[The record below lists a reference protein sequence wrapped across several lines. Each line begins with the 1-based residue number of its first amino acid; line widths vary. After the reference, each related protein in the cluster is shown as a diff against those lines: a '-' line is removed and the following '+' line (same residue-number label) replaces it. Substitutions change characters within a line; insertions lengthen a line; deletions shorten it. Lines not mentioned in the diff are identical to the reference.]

1 VAAQTTDVPTTAV
14 PATIRSVA
22 PADAVAQRAAAGS
35 RALCVAA
42 LYYTVAAVFVTMWLW
57 RDPASRIV
65 AANPY
70 DSDQFAWFLRYDATA
85 VAHLHLPALS
95 TAGMNAPQGINLMWN
110 TPMLLPGVLLAP
122 LTLLAGPQ
130 ASLTVLMTAGFAGSA
145 LAMFAVLRRWDA
157 SVTAAALGGSVY
169 GFSPALIQSAQG
181 HYDLQF
187 AVLPPLI
194 VGAIL
199 RLATGRCG
207 TGRRAAARSGAWL
220 GVLMT
225 AQVFITE
232 ELLFDSILAA
242 LILLAVLAA
251 ARPRAVREAL
261 AARARD
267 LLAGACAAVAV
278 LAVVAGYPLWEQFF
292 GPIRQ
297 HGSPFTPDYYKNDL
311 AGFVQPSSSM
321 LLHTHDSAAFA
332 ATFQGQGPE
341 YLGYL
346 GWPML
351 IVLAAVTVLWW
362 RVLAVR
368 AAAVTFAVLELFS
381 LGGTLLAG
389 GHEHAWLKLPWYWV
403 QALPVTGSVIPDR
416 FSILADG
423 AAAAL
428 FAFGVDL
435 ARARWWTSRG
445 SGTRWPV
452 ARWAVAAA
460 ALIAIAPIVPRPL
473 PAGTDPGV
481 PAGWTAA
488 FAGLRLPAGAHVLVV
503 PVPELTFT
511 EPLRW
516 QADSGVPS
524 SMFGGYF
531 MGPARDGQA
540 ATDGA
545 GLPAAGEYLNRL
557 WELSSG
563 NRADAAAARRVPP
576 PHVTTAQMQAQLAA
590 WHPAAVVAVAA
601 ENSAL
606 GRYLTGLLGR
616 PMVTSGGVI
625 AWRLSTGPA
634 A

>member
-460 ALIAIAPIVPRPL
+460 ALIAIAPIAPRPL